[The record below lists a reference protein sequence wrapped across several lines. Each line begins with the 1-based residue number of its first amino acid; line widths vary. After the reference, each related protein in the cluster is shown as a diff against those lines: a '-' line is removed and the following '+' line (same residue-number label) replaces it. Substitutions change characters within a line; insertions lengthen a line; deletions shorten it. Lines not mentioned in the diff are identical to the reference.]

1 MGLYRRNLS
10 AHLLVV
16 FLAVIVFIPA
26 FAFAGE
32 KEKLPS
38 ISPRLKF
45 SIKSFFSDGFL
56 NPVGIFIDRERN
68 EVYVVDNER
77 DEIFIFDQNGTPIF
91 RFGRVAGRRLLSTPI
106 DLVVR
111 GDLIYVSQEGKPY
124 IEVFDQ
130 RGNPVKRVTFPGKVF
145 APGRMDIDRDGLIY
159 VVNKKLG
166 ECYVL
171 DDQDNVVRTIGK
183 GLTSLSGVAVGGDE
197 VYLITPFPSRTM
209 VINVYTVRG
218 EFITSF
224 ENIDSRGGTL
234 MLPTAGKVDRDGNL
248 WLVDSLMGIQIYDAH
263 YKKISFFGKLESH
276 KEMLRHPVDIDFTLN
291 GMIYVVDKETKSV
304 KVFN

>member
-1 MGLYRRNLS
+1 MGQYRRNLKVCR
-10 AHLLVV
+10 LVV
-16 FLAVIVFIPA
+16 LLAVFVFIPA
-26 FAFAGE
+26 FASGGE
-32 KEKLPS
+32 KEQLPS

-45 SIKSFFSDGFL
+45 SIKSFFSDPFL
-56 NPVGIFIDRERN
+56 NPIGIFIDKERN

-91 RFGRVAGRRLLSTPI
+91 RFGRKAGRRLLSTPI

-111 GDLIYVSQEGKPY
+111 GDLIYISQEGKPY

-130 RGNPVKRVTFPGKVF
+130 RGNSVKRVTFPGKSF
-145 APGRMDIDRDGLIY
+145 APGRMDIDRDGNIY

-171 DDQDNVVRTIGK
+171 DDQDTVVRTIGE
-183 GLTSLSGVAVGGDE
+183 GLVSLSGVAVDGEE

-218 EFITSF
+218 EFVTSF

-234 MLPTAGKVDRDGNL
+234 MLPTAGKVDVAGNL
-248 WLVDSLMGIQIYDAH
+248 WLVDSLMGIQIYDPDH
-263 YKKISFFGKLESH
+263 KKISFFGKLESH

-304 KVFN
+304 KIFN